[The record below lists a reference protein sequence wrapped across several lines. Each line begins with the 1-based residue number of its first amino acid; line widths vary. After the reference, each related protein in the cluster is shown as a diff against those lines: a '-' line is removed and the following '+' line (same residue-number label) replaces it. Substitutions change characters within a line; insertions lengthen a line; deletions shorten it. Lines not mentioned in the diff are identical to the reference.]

1 MHLLYIPIFPA
12 NGFPGYFMYQLIP
25 FIYNISDAIR
35 YFCFFNKVS
44 KYVLKAIPVKLWSI
58 EHNTALSSI
67 IFSCRISHFILYCCC
82 PLNHCTG
89 VLLGRQP
96 SSPASK
102 SLLVCWPHPNDFLN
116 CSVPIRAYKVK
127 LVLVFGAEA
136 LRACLVFSELIGVEW
151 CDITLHSV
159 ATSVSVPAWQPN
171 ISWEVTC

>member
-1 MHLLYIPIFPA
+1 MHLLYILISPT
-12 NGFPGYFMYQLIP
+12 NGFLEMLCIGSYNSNTTSDQIHISEIFH
-25 FIYNISDAIR
+25 FIFQVSR
-35 YFCFFNKVS
+35 YF
-44 KYVLKAIPVKLWSI
+44 LKMIPVKLKSI
-58 EHNTALSSI
+58 EHNTT
-67 IFSCRISHFILYCCC
+67 IFSCRISLFFLHCCWS

-151 CDITLHSV
+151 CDITLLSA
-159 ATSVSVPAWQPN
+159 ATSVSVPAWQPD
-171 ISWEVTC
+171 ISREVTC

>member
-1 MHLLYIPIFPA
+1 ML
-12 NGFPGYFMYQLIP
+12 
-25 FIYNISDAIR
+25 SET
-35 YFCFFNKVS
+35 FFFFFLKVS
-44 KYVLKAIPVKLWSI
+44 KYVLKVIPVKMKSVA
-58 EHNTALSSI
+58 HNITLSTV
-67 IFSCRISHFILYCCC
+67 IFSCCISHIILQCCWS

-116 CSVPIRAYKVK
+116 CNVPIRAYKVK

-136 LRACLVFSELIGVEW
+136 LSACLLFSKLIGVEW
-151 CDITLHSV
+151 CDITLLSA
-159 ATSVSVPAWQPN
+159 ATSVSVPAWQPH